1 MRLFDGPGIQHLQ
14 ARARSSRAS
23 ATRAN
28 AEKQRRAKAL
38 RAGFAI
44 GGVTSELPRRSGAQ
58 HNGRAAEGNAIAG
71 VDALADTAA
80 GTVAGSMNL
89 KEHQR
94 HARYMRT
101 VTILMLSL

>member
-1 MRLFDGPGIQHLQ
+1 MHANSSAGNIVK
-14 ARARSSRAS
+14 ARC
-23 ATRAN
+23 
-28 AEKQRRAKAL
+28 
-38 RAGFAI
+38 AGFAI

-71 VDALADTAA
+71 VDALAVTAA

-94 HARYMRT
+94 HARHMRT